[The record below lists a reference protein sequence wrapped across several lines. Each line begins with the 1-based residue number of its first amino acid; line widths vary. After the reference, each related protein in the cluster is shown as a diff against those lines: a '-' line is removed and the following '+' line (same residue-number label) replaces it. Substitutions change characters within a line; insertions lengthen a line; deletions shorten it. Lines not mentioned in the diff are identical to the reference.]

1 MNIKKLKTTNKFL
14 FTMLPIVGIIL
25 VMYLMKYIG
34 APELLMNL
42 FFVITGLIYMSYW
55 WKDNSESRWEL
66 LIIGLAVI
74 TRILVCSLDVY
85 GGESIDIPLA
95 GGDSIAYLR
104 VSKALYYGTPDKFYT
119 YYPYVVNGIF
129 QITGPNQFAAQFVNI
144 LCWCISTL
152 LIQKSCKLLNI
163 EGKLRTA
170 AIFLY
175 SFAPVNLIYS
185 SILMREALSA
195 LAILLTFY
203 CILRW
208 MKDGDYLPLIAG
220 VLVAAPGF
228 LMHNSLIGLWG
239 ILGLVLVFF
248 SPSSQ
253 KFCVGKRTLYM
264 MSAVIAA
271 AAIVVISLKA
281 GILQIQ
287 IPDFRQGIFNAING
301 RLYYFFDN
309 VGGSTYLLNEYV
321 YDYPSLIVGTIKR
334 MLYFLC
340 SPVPFMWRGG
350 SDLVAFFGSTIIY
363 IFCVIV
369 TIISMF
375 CKKKDPYRLT
385 MFLTVIVVCL
395 IFAWMVSNGGT
406 AMRHREKFLGVFLL
420 LGVYSCKLIKD
431 RFEKKNLGDH
441 NEFNC

>member
-1 MNIKKLKTTNKFL
+1 MNKKELKTTNKFL
-14 FTMLPIVGIIL
+14 FAMLPIVGIIV
-25 VMYLMKYIG
+25 VMYLMKCMG
-34 APELLMNL
+34 APEFLMNL
-42 FFVITGLIYMSYW
+42 FFVITSLAYMAYW
-55 WKDNSESRWEL
+55 WKNNSESRWEL

-74 TRILVCSLDVY
+74 ARIVVCSLDVY

-104 VSKALYYGTPDKFYT
+104 VSKALYYGIPDKFYT

-129 QITGPNQFAAQFVNI
+129 QIAGPNQFVAQFVNI
-144 LCWCISTL
+144 LCWCTSTVI
-152 LIQKSCKLLNI
+152 IQKSCKLLKI
-163 EGKLRTA
+163 EGKLRIA

-185 SILMREALSA
+185 SILMREALSV

-208 MKDGDYLPLIAG
+208 MKDGKYLPLIAG
-220 VLVAAPGF
+220 VFVAAPGF

-248 SPSSQ
+248 SPSRQ
-253 KFCVGKRTLYM
+253 KYGFEKKTLFT
-264 MSAVIAA
+264 MSAVAVVAVI
-271 AAIVVISLKA
+271 IVISLKA

-321 YDYPSLIVGTIKR
+321 YDYPSLIAGTIKR
-334 MLYFLC
+334 ILYFLC

-350 SDLVAFFGSTIIY
+350 SDLMAFFGSTIVY
-363 IFCVIV
+363 IASVFMA
-369 TIISMF
+369 IISIL
-375 CKKKDPYRLT
+375 CKKKDPYRL
-385 MFLTVIVVCL
+385 MMLLTVIVICL

-431 RFEKKNLGDH
+431 RFEKKSLGEK
-441 NEFNC
+441 NEVHC